1 MKFNKGNIGFLCI
14 VWAFA
19 LLLGVS
25 ASLNLPFVLLIVAT
39 VLYLIW

>member
-1 MKFNKGNIGFLCI
+1 V

-25 ASLNLPFVLLIVAT
+25 AGLNFPFALLIVAT
-39 VLYLIW
+39 VLSLIA